1 MTNLSKE
8 SVDYF
13 GLNIPF
19 MQCIGLQPEK
29 FSPDLT
35 RTRLPWRAD
44 LTNSRG
50 DIHGGTL
57 MSALDLTLSAAARAN
72 DPSTS
77 MATIDM
83 ATHFLA
89 PATGNVVFEARCL
102 RMGKSIAFC
111 EGRAVDDQGNVL
123 VTATATFK
131 IIWPRPDQAAS
142 SSQRNGSSAG

>member
-1 MTNLSKE
+1 MTDMSKE
-8 SVDYF
+8 STDYF

-19 MQCIGLQPEK
+19 MQFIGLQPED
-29 FSPDLT
+29 FSPQLT

-72 DPSTS
+72 DTSTS

-83 ATHFLA
+83 TSHFLA
-89 PATGNVVFEARCL
+89 PARGTVVFEATCL

-111 EGRAVDDQGNVL
+111 EGRALSEDGGLL

-131 IIWPRPDQAAS
+131 VMRPR
-142 SSQRNGSSAG
+142 

>member
-1 MTNLSKE
+1 MTEMSKE
-8 SVDYF
+8 STDYF

-19 MQCIGLQPEK
+19 MQFIGLQPED
-29 FSPDLT
+29 FSPQLT

-72 DPSTS
+72 DTATS

-83 ATHFLA
+83 TSHFLA
-89 PATGNVVFEARCL
+89 PARGTVVFEATCL
-102 RMGKSIAFC
+102 RMGRSIAFC
-111 EGRAVDDQGNVL
+111 EGRALSEDGELL

-131 IIWPRPDQAAS
+131 IMRPR
-142 SSQRNGSSAG
+142 

>member
-1 MTNLSKE
+1 MTDMSKE
-8 SVDYF
+8 STDYF

-19 MQCIGLQPEK
+19 MQFIGLQPED
-29 FSPDLT
+29 FSPQLT

-72 DPSTS
+72 DTSTS

-83 ATHFLA
+83 TSHFLA
-89 PATGNVVFEARCL
+89 PARGTVVFEASCL

-111 EGRAVDDQGNVL
+111 EGRALNEDGELL

-131 IIWPRPDQAAS
+131 VMRPR
-142 SSQRNGSSAG
+142 

>member
-1 MTNLSKE
+1 MSKE
-8 SVDYF
+8 STDYF

-19 MQCIGLQPEK
+19 MQFIGLQPED
-29 FSPDLT
+29 FSPQLT

-72 DPSTS
+72 DTATS

-83 ATHFLA
+83 TSHFLA
-89 PATGNVVFEARCL
+89 PARGTVVFEATCL
-102 RMGKSIAFC
+102 RMGRSIAFC
-111 EGRAVDDQGNVL
+111 EGRALSEDGELL

-131 IIWPRPDQAAS
+131 VMRPR
-142 SSQRNGSSAG
+142 

>member
-1 MTNLSKE
+1 MTEMSKE
-8 SVDYF
+8 STDYF

-19 MQCIGLQPEK
+19 MQFIGLQPED
-29 FSPDLT
+29 FSPQLT

-72 DPSTS
+72 DTATS

-83 ATHFLA
+83 TSHFLA
-89 PATGNVVFEARCL
+89 PARGTVVFEATCL
-102 RMGKSIAFC
+102 RMGRSIAFC
-111 EGRAVDDQGNVL
+111 EGRALSEDGELL

-131 IIWPRPDQAAS
+131 VMRPR
-142 SSQRNGSSAG
+142 